1 MLAESNAVKYDY
13 ISKFEDANGRLVSL
27 EFRQRK
33 TANENDSLSR
43 QLLQRQREI
52 DEKTEE
58 NLSLRREQAAK
69 ISELQMEVRE
79 LFWGSC
85 GKGGWRGLARQRDLL
100 VRILHV
106 YFSTQSGHPIYQ
118 FC

>member
-79 LFWGSC
+79 LF
-85 GKGGWRGLARQRDLL
+85 
-100 VRILHV
+100 
-106 YFSTQSGHPIYQ
+106 
-118 FC
+118 